1 MLVYLPVAHQP
12 QQQGVLAQQL
22 IRPHARQVEKPA
34 QANLVGGNA
43 LAAGKGAGVFQRG
56 AQGIGFVKSMG
67 ENRVKGYVP
76 VCGYLYEQNITDF
89 YNNSATNMDD
99 AVLYIEKGI
108 KTPVP
113 ANTMGIC
120 GKDMK
125 LQASN

>member
-1 MLVYLPVAHQP
+1 MYAWKDAVVVNNTFSNDTK
-12 QQQGVLAQQL
+12 QG
-22 IRPHARQVEKPA
+22 R
-34 QANLVGGNA
+34 
-43 LAAGKGAGVFQRG
+43 VF
-56 AQGIGFVKSMG
+56 ATFCTSNPTFKNNTMDNFAYIGFVKSMG